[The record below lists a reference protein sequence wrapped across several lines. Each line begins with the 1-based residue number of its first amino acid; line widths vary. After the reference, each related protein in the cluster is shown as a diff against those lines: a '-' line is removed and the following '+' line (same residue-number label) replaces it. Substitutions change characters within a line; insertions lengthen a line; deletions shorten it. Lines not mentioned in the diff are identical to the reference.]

1 MGILDC
7 RNPMLAAHQFMG
19 LLNEFSLWLWM
30 MGRDSVLV
38 PDEDVVEESVLMFL
52 QSYRRA
58 RPKGDV

>member
-1 MGILDC
+1 
-7 RNPMLAAHQFMG
+7 MLAAHQFMG
-19 LLNEFSLWLWM
+19 LLNEFSLWPWM

-38 PDEDVVEESVLMFL
+38 PDEDVVEEFVLMFL

>member
-1 MGILDC
+1 
-7 RNPMLAAHQFMG
+7 
-19 LLNEFSLWLWM
+19 
-30 MGRDSVLV
+30 VLV

>member
-19 LLNEFSLWLWM
+19 LLNEFSLWPWM
-30 MGRDSVLV
+30 MGRESVSV
-38 PDEDVVEESVLMFL
+38 PDEGVVEETVRMFL

>member
-19 LLNEFSLWLWM
+19 LLNEFSLWPWM

-52 QSYRRA
+52 QSDRRA